1 MSNNITTTPDANLS
15 EKSDADEAAQN
26 PATAGAAVTL
36 DYCLIEAVAFP
47 EHQNATAR
55 LFVNGRQE
63 SELLISLRGLD
74 SQGVV
79 TSLPRDIKI
88 ELVPVGPI
96 NEGFRVTTA
105 RSPADWSAFDETT
118 PGLLP
123 ATYAEKPSGAAVAQD
138 YFTRYVIYDSV
149 RRDSSI
155 KFIVKVTLSNGVVFT
170 TDATDV
176 AYGGTGEHGRFN
188 SSVSIKAV
196 APLFYQGNALR
207 VEAQSPI
214 ERVINAGGE
223 SRTARIVDHI
233 ISLFHPASSTKP
245 ILARLLSGSTPT
257 AESSCHYNK
266 ATANAFAGTV
276 KKNLPTGTMGA
287 LLNQALDESPSTRPH
302 VFCVRVAAVAY
313 NAGMFNGPRESHLLN
328 GCDEYG
334 NAIKL
339 KTTLESTNPVDTNNP
354 WIYTVIIES
363 MAVLAQNVAD
373 AEPAVNS
380 SEK

>member
-1 MSNNITTTPDANLS
+1 MSNNITTTPDANLN
-15 EKSDADEAAQN
+15 EKSDAHEAAQN
-26 PATAGAAVTL
+26 RATAGAAVTL
-36 DYCLIEAVAFP
+36 DYCLIEAAGF
-47 EHQNATAR
+47 QGQRNATAR

-74 SQGVV
+74 SQGVI
-79 TSLPRDIKI
+79 TPLPRDIKI

-176 AYGGTGEHGRFN
+176 EYGGSGEHGRFN

-196 APLFYQGNALR
+196 APLFYQGNALN
-207 VEAQSPI
+207 VQAQPPI

-233 ISLFHPASSTKP
+233 VSLFHPASPSKP

-257 AESSCHYNK
+257 AESSCHFNK

-276 KKNLPTGTMGA
+276 QKNLPSGTMGA
-287 LLNQALDESPSTRPH
+287 LLNQALDASPSTRPH

-313 NAGMFNGPRESHLLN
+313 NAGMFTGPRESHLLN

-339 KTTLESTNPVDTNNP
+339 KTSLESTNPVDTNNP
-354 WIYTVIIES
+354 WSYTVIIES
-363 MAVLAQNVAD
+363 MTVLAQNVTD

-380 SEK
+380 SE